1 MERFTNF
8 LEWLMG
14 VILTASGIIIIV
26 FCILVLLLGVL
37 MFCMFLKRVFM
48 DIKDRREICYHGEKM
63 GYINK
68 FIFKGQRVDNGEYV
82 IGRIGLPYIV
92 NCYINKPNE
101 EVETEMWVYENKNK
115 KKPWKMYYVK
125 TETIVM
131 L

>member
-1 MERFTNF
+1 MERYTK
-8 LEWLMG
+8 LIYWLYGATFMFG
-14 VILTASGIIIIV
+14 GILIIV

-68 FIFKGQRVDNGEYV
+68 FIFKGQSVDNGEYI
-82 IGRIGLPYIV
+82 IGRIGLPHIV
-92 NCYINKPNE
+92 KGGIDIPNK

-115 KKPWKMYYVK
+115 RKPWKMYYVK